1 MEHWFRAFGVTMA
14 SVCIP
19 FFFLIGSLDT
29 NKGMEAQEMDGNVC
43 LGSRCQ
49 RVHSWSRQNC
59 TRSVSFESNRLQE
72 LAYKYAGNPRT
83 FRRSR
88 TISLTAGRLKTRKA
102 KSGDDKPAPAFGA
115 LRVFTHARLG
125 QVDQL
130 SVDITID
137 ERRLSGQSFSKARML
152 SVTSVLSAEEGTFEE
167 IEMECSSS
175 LWGRIS
181 NRMRSDVG
189 HPDNV

>member
-1 MEHWFRAFGVTMA
+1 
-14 SVCIP
+14 
-19 FFFLIGSLDT
+19 
-29 NKGMEAQEMDGNVC
+29 
-43 LGSRCQ
+43 
-49 RVHSWSRQNC
+49 
-59 TRSVSFESNRLQE
+59 
-72 LAYKYAGNPRT
+72 
-83 FRRSR
+83 
-88 TISLTAGRLKTRKA
+88 
-102 KSGDDKPAPAFGA
+102 